1 MRWVG
6 HIIVGGKRE
15 VYTGFLLGKFEGNR
29 PFARPRHRWK
39 IVFKLTLKK

>member
-6 HIIVGGKRE
+6 KKRGINR
-15 VYTGFLLGKFEGNR
+15 VLVGKFEGSR